1 MGIAALNYPYFEPI
15 AYSALHD
22 APPFSLSS
30 FACSAYGFTYSAS
43 AGKQTLSNSSAIVSR
58 FPYLQISPC
67 MEATLE
73 DTSRVIRTRIVIG
86 RDTLPSF
93 VFRRRTRRFR
103 SCSCAC
109 IVLSFLF
116 CVFGCRRVN
125 TLEAGYCAFALFHVR
140 HRVYAVDY
148 ALSVPFPSIYRG
160 DDSPVLVAYGAFVV
174 LPLALS
180 HEVPVQFPSPKTQ
193 RWRLTFV
200 QGE

>member
-1 MGIAALNYPYFEPI
+1 MNHLDFEPF
-15 AYSALHD
+15 AYTALHD

-30 FACSAYGFTYSAS
+30 FSCSAYGFTYSAS

-58 FPYLQISPC
+58 LPYLHISHC

-73 DTSRVIRTRIVIG
+73 DTSFVIRTRIAIG

-116 CVFGCRRVN
+116 CVFGFRRVN
-125 TLEAGYCAFALFHVR
+125 ALEVGFCAFALFHVR
-140 HRVYAVDY
+140 HSVYAVYD
-148 ALSVPFPSIYRG
+148 ALSVPFPSIDRG
-160 DDSPVLVAYGAFVV
+160 DDSPVLVAYGAFEV
-174 LPLALS
+174 LPLALP
-180 HEVPVQFPSPKTQ
+180 HEVPVEFPSPKPQ
-193 RWRLTFV
+193 RWRLTFG